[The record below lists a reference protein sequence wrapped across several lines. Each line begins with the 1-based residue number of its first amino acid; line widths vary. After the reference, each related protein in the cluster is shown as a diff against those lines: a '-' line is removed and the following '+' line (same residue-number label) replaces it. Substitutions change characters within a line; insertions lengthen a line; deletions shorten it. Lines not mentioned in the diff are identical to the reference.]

1 MRQNKI
7 SIVIPT
13 YNSED
18 DLAVCLSSIRKQEY
32 PKEKIEIL
40 ICDGGSTD
48 NTLDIAQKFNCRIIH
63 NKKRLAE
70 YGVALGFNK
79 AKGDFVTILAA
90 DNELLSSDFLTK
102 IIFPFKDI
110 NTMLTFPKQVTGKND
125 SWIAS
130 YINTFTDPI
139 NHFIYGNSA
148 NARTFMKIYP
158 VKKKNIDYIVY
169 RFSPVDYPMIAL
181 AQGTTVRKSFIRKKE
196 SFGDDLLPVINV
208 IEKGFDLA
216 YVPKA
221 LLIHHTMKTLNEFIR
236 KQRWAIDNYFLQKEY
251 GLSKRT
257 IYFSKKRNIKK
268 LLWPI
273 YAASFILPLFESLK
287 GFIFEKEKS
296 WIYHFLLTYIVFWLM
311 LLEIFRLKILGAKKE
326 IARKND

>member
-1 MRQNKI
+1 MKQNKI

-13 YNSED
+13 YNSGD
-18 DLAVCLSSIRKQEY
+18 DLATCLSSIRKQEY

-48 NTLDIAQKFNCRIIH
+48 NTLDIAQKFNCRIIY
-63 NKKRLAE
+63 NRKRLAE
-70 YGVALGFNK
+70 FGVALGFNK

-102 IIFPFKDI
+102 IIFPFKEN
-110 NTMLTFPKQVTGKND
+110 NTMLSFPKQVSGEHD

-139 NHFIYGNSA
+139 NHFIYQNSA
-148 NARTFMKIYP
+148 NARTFGKTYP
-158 VKKKNIDYIVY
+158 VKKKNKDYIIY
-169 RFSPVDYPMIAL
+169 RFSVVDYPMIAF

-196 SFGDDLLPVINV
+196 TFGDDLLPIINF
-208 IEKGFDLA
+208 IASGYDLA

-221 LLIHHTMKTLNEFIR
+221 LVVHHTMKSLGEFIR
-236 KQRWAIDNYFLQKEY
+236 KQRWAIDNYFLQKNY
-251 GLSKRT
+251 GVRKRT
-257 IYFSKKRNIKK
+257 IYFSKKRKFKQLIW
-268 LLWPI
+268 LV
-273 YAASFILPLFESLK
+273 YAGSFIFPLFESIR
-287 GFIFEKEKS
+287 GVIFKKEKD

-311 LLEIFRLKILGAKKE
+311 LLEIFRIKIVGVRRG
-326 IARKND
+326 I